1 MSKVGETVQH
11 INTSLRTIIYGTAV
25 VLVGTAGYVGY
36 QSFANPRAELV
47 NARDDLVQAQSDLK
61 ETSRQLAERERTV
74 AALTD
79 QVDKLAS
86 DNSELTKNVDR
97 LTTSIKLLRLK
108 HRLARITVRKQAP
121 NDAGI
126 LTTVF
131 DFVEINEEGQPIGE
145 TQTYEIDGDR
155 IYVEYLVVK
164 FDDAY
169 VTQADI
175 ERGTS
180 ICLIQRIFGE
190 KQKPAE
196 GFIIDQVGTR
206 PTGYDRGQ
214 PVSEFEQQ
222 IWDDFWTIANN
233 RAKAEELGIR
243 AIQAEAPSLRVLEGK
258 TYEIEIR
265 ATGDFSFLPVK
276 P

>member
-11 INTSLRTIIYGTAV
+11 INTTLRTVIYGAAV
-25 VLVGTAGYVGY
+25 VLVGMAGYIGY
-36 QSFANPRAELV
+36 QSFTSPRAELESTK
-47 NARDDLVQAQSDLK
+47 NDLVETQADLK
-61 ETSRQLAERERTV
+61 ETSRQLAEREQTV
-74 AALTD
+74 VALTG
-79 QVDKLAS
+79 QVNKLGS
-86 DNSELTKNVDR
+86 ENIELTKSVDR
-97 LTTSIKLLRLK
+97 LTTSIKLLRLN
-108 HRLARITVRKQAP
+108 HRLARIVVRKQAP
-121 NDAGI
+121 NDAGM
-126 LTTVF
+126 LTTKF

-145 TQTYEIDGDR
+145 TRTFEVDGDR

-164 FDDAY
+164 FDDSY

-190 KQKPAE
+190 KQQPAE
-196 GFIIDQVGTR
+196 GYAIDQVGTR

-214 PVSEFEQQ
+214 PVSEFEKR

-233 RAKAEELGIR
+233 RAKAEEMGIR

-265 ATGDFSFLPVK
+265 ASGDFSFLPVK